1 MLFMKG
7 SYDAEAQSP
16 ADPER
21 IWALLVDASSWPK
34 WGTVDE
40 LMPERSSNVSDDGQD
55 GVGAVRAF
63 RTGRVVTSE
72 RIVELEPCRL
82 FAYVDADN
90 PYLRDYR
97 AEIRLSP
104 AAAGGTSIRWRGT
117 YEVAFGVHLFMR
129 PLMNRT
135 MRRMVEGLARAA

>member
-1 MLFMKG
+1 MLTPDG
-7 SYDAEAQSP
+7 PLRPCSP
-16 ADPER
+16 N
-21 IWALLVDASSWPK
+21 IS
-34 WGTVDE
+34 G
-40 LMPERSSNVSDDGQD
+40 DGRD
-55 GVGAVRAF
+55 GVGAVRTF

-82 FAYVDADN
+82 FAYVDAEN

-104 AAAGGTSIRWRGT
+104 ATDGDTTIRWHGT